1 MNLKRVAAAGSE
13 VSLLLNVDTAFP
25 AELHSLLSKRQ
36 RAGRETPDS
45 LPLIDVC
52 IDQLSITA
60 CSRCTDSWTFR
71 PLPSFQNKQLP
82 LSHGV
87 VRFPDL
93 AGP

>member
-1 MNLKRVAAAGSE
+1 
-13 VSLLLNVDTAFP
+13 LNVDTAFP

-71 PLPSFQNKQLP
+71 PLPSFHGLGEKDIPALEKKTFLP
-82 LSHGV
+82 
-87 VRFPDL
+87 
-93 AGP
+93 